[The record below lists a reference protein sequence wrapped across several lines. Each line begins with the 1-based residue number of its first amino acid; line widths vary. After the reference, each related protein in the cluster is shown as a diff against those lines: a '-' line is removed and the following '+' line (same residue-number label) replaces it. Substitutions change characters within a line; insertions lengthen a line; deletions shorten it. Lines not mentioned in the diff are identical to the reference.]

1 MGHKSSAKRVIALIG
16 NPNSGKTAL
25 FNALTQ
31 SHEKVGNWP
40 GVTVERKSGEFVAA
54 GRVCEVVDLPGV
66 YSAHVSDM
74 AALDE
79 KIACDYLWSGAADL
93 IVHVIDGSHLVRHLY
108 LTMQLREM
116 GLPLILVVNMLDLVE
131 QQGLQIDLAELARL
145 SACPVYGVVA
155 TRAEGVAALQAG
167 IARLDLRAHRQSVSL
182 KDFFPALEQHG
193 QLLTQEIQA
202 VMPSHASRA
211 RCLALRLLEGD
222 AYAASLVTEPLRQ
235 QVKAAQEQ
243 LRQVTGE
250 DADTLLAEARYQQAG
265 QWADAVTRLQKPGRV
280 SLTER
285 IDRWLLNRYLGLPI
299 FFMLMYLL
307 FVFSINVGGAFQD
320 FFDLLSQGIFVDA
333 VAAGLQACHSPPWL
347 IALLA
352 YGLGRAINT
361 VLTFMPVIGAMF
373 LGLGFLE
380 EVGYMARA
388 AFVMD
393 RLMRYLGLPGRS
405 FVPMLIGFGCNV
417 PAILATRTLAN
428 ARDRILTVLML
439 PFMSCSAR
447 LAIFSVF
454 AAAFFPEHAALVIFA
469 LYLLGMFVAVLSGLV
484 LRRTVLPGKP
494 APLVM
499 ELPAYHWPKFGSLLS
514 QAAWRLKGFV
524 WRAGRYIVPIGV
536 LVGMLNAIDL
546 SGHLS
551 SHFADQAI
559 LASMGHWVTPL
570 FAPMGIAADNW
581 PATVGLMTGVLAKE
595 VVIGT
600 LNSLYNTVSIL
611 PVAGDWTQAWSLA
624 WHSVGDNLSALGAAF
639 LHPLASSA
647 APASLSSAAMRAI
660 LQHFS
665 VASAFAYLVFV
676 LLYFPCVSTLAVMR
690 REIGASWARGSL
702 IWSTGLAYGLAVVSY
717 QALTFLSHPLSSLAW
732 ILGVLLVLG
741 LGLWFMKRRAEA
753 AIYVTELA

>member
-40 GVTVERKSGEFVAA
+40 GVTVERKSGEFVSA

-131 QQGLQIDLAELARL
+131 QRGLHIDLTELAQL
-145 SACPVYGVVA
+145 SGCPVYGVVA
-155 TRAEGVAALQAG
+155 TRGEGIAALQAG
-167 IARLDLRAHRQSVSL
+167 IARMKLRVDLPASFPL
-182 KDFFPALEQHG
+182 CPALDDACHRVAR
-193 QLLTQEIQA
+193 EIQA

-211 RCLALRLLEGD
+211 RCLSVRLLEGD
-222 AYAASLVTEPLRQ
+222 AYAASLVPSSLHQ
-235 QVKAAQEQ
+235 CVSAAQDELLQ
-243 LRQVTGE
+243 LTGE
-250 DADTLLAEARYQQAG
+250 DADTLVAEARYQQAG
-265 QWADAVTRLQKPGRV
+265 QWADAVTRVQKPGRV

-299 FFMLMYLL
+299 FFVLMYVL

-320 FFDLLSQGIFVDA
+320 FFDLLSQGIFVDG
-333 VAAGLQACHSPPWL
+333 VATALQACHSPPWL

-393 RLMRYLGLPGRS
+393 RLMQCLGLPGRS

-428 ARDRILTVLML
+428 ARDRLLTVLML

-454 AAAFFPEHAALVIFA
+454 AAAFFPVHAALVIFV
-469 LYLLGMFVAVLSGLV
+469 LYVLGMFVAVLSGLV
-484 LRRTVLPGKP
+484 LRRSVLPGKP

-499 ELPAYHWPKFGSLLS
+499 ELPAYHWPKFAPLLA

-524 WRAGRYIVPIGV
+524 WRAGRYIVPIGI
-536 LVGMLNAIDL
+536 LVGALNAIDL
-546 SGHLS
+546 TGHLS
-551 SHFADQAI
+551 GHFADQAV
-559 LASMGHWVTPL
+559 LASVGHWLTPV
-570 FAPMGIAADNW
+570 FAPMGIAPDNW

-595 VVIGT
+595 VVIGS
-600 LNSLYNTVSIL
+600 LNSLYNTVSVL
-611 PVAGDWTQAWSLA
+611 PVVGDWTQCWSLA
-624 WHSVGDNLSALGAAF
+624 WHSLGDNLTALGVAF
-639 LHPLASSA
+639 LHPLSGAA
-647 APASLSSAAMRAI
+647 APVSLSAPAMKAI

-665 VASAFAYLVFV
+665 APAAFAYLVFV

-702 IWSTGLAYGLAVVSY
+702 IWSTGLAYGLAVLSY
-717 QALTFLSHPLSSLAW
+717 QSLTFSSHPGASLAW
-732 ILGVLLVLG
+732 ILGVLASLG
-741 LGLWFMKRRAEA
+741 LGLWFIKQRAELS
-753 AIYVTELA
+753 IYATECA